1 MKRDAFLRSV
11 LGVAA
16 GLVSGRRLGADP
28 AQETGSMPRRLLGAT
43 GAEVGILG
51 LGGHHVGL
59 SGSERRARELVE
71 AALTAGITFFDT
83 AESYQNGR
91 SEEWLGRALEG
102 RRSRAFLM
110 TKTYAPGDRSAESA
124 KRHLDGSL
132 RRLRT
137 DRLDLWQLHSIQ
149 SPEDVDRAFGTGGA
163 MEFILEAKRQGIVR
177 FVGVTGHVTPAAH
190 LRALTY
196 WDRGVRYDAVQL
208 PLNPIDYHQ
217 RSFQRQVLP
226 ELTRRR
232 IGVIAMKTSADGRL
246 PRARLCTTEECLRF
260 VWSLPIAVAVVGM
273 ERPQL
278 VRVNAKTAKT
288 PPMTE
293 AERRALLDR
302 LASRADLNLEWY
314 KTS

>member
-28 AQETGSMPRRLLGAT
+28 AQETGPMPRRLLGAT

-149 SPEDVDRAFGTGGA
+149 SPEDVDRAFGPGGA
-163 MEFILEAKRQGIVR
+163 MEFILEGLHQFSILSKERLDAGSITYGDMLKSMFSGLGQG
-177 FVGVTGHVTPAAH
+177 A
-190 LRALTY
+190 
-196 WDRGVRYDAVQL
+196 
-208 PLNPIDYHQ
+208 
-217 RSFQRQVLP
+217 P
-226 ELTRRR
+226 ET
-232 IGVIAMKTSADGRL
+232 D
-246 PRARLCTTEECLRF
+246 
-260 VWSLPIAVAVVGM
+260 
-273 ERPQL
+273 
-278 VRVNAKTAKT
+278 
-288 PPMTE
+288 
-293 AERRALLDR
+293 
-302 LASRADLNLEWY
+302 
-314 KTS
+314 